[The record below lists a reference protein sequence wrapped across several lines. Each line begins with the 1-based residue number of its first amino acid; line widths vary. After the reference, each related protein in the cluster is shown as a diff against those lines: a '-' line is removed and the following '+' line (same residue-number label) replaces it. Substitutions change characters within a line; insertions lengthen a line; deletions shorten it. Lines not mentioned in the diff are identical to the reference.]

1 MRKMI
6 RSPWTPLRAMRTAA
20 LGFAL
25 VAMGCEGDQGP
36 TGPQGPA
43 GEQGPAGND
52 ATVNPS
58 LSTVDKAFAGIGGK
72 TAIQNL
78 TGFEMEIA
86 GRRWIPGEGYTPDAL
101 SLGNTYDGTVV
112 RYDVKNDR
120 LNLQHKRTL
129 NVFNFNTAQNY
140 TEIINGNRGYVEGI
154 EHLFGFPTG
163 NLNSDRTAAIKRQ
176 QRLLNPHLILR
187 DIAANGSIARDG
199 GPAVL
204 DGSLHQLLVVND
216 PVHPLSLYVNAQ
228 TGKVSKL
235 VTLENDHLHRDI
247 PVEVFYTGWG
257 ATSANAPL
265 FPKQVHIAVNGH
277 LLHEETRKSIT
288 VNGTLADSLF
298 AFPAAASPVFN
309 QEDAA
314 RGEANHQFHMAF
326 ASIGIPLDGLQTT
339 VAPTELG
346 TNSGVWF
353 LGGGSHNSL
362 AIEQDAGVVIVEAP
376 LYPERSTAIINWVKN
391 EPKFDGKRITHV
403 LVTHHHD
410 DHSAGVR
417 AFVADGAQVVVH
429 ESTAAYW
436 RQILRNPST
445 IRPDPLSQ
453 KPSAALNILTV
464 PAGSSFTLPDT
475 TNAVRAYS
483 LPTVHAADA
492 LLFYVPSV
500 KLAFQSDLYN
510 PGNGGS
516 SIGNG
521 AKEVHKAITQT
532 YSLSVDTVAGG
543 HGGYAPI
550 AELNALA
557 NQ

>member
-6 RSPWTPLRAMRTAA
+6 RSPWTPLRTLRTAA

-36 TGPQGPA
+36 TGPQG
-43 GEQGPAGND
+43 EQGPAGD
-52 ATVNPS
+52 SATVDPA
-58 LSTVDKAFAGIGGK
+58 LSTVDKAFAAIGGK
-72 TAIQNL
+72 AAIQNL

-86 GRRWIPGEGYTPDAL
+86 GRRWVPGEGYTPDQIL
-101 SLGNTYDGTVV
+101 LGNTYDGSVV

-129 NVFNFNTAQNY
+129 NIFSFNTAQNY
-140 TEIINGNRGYVEGI
+140 TEFINGNRGYVEGT
-154 EHLFGFPTG
+154 EHLFGAPTG

-187 DIAANGSIARDG
+187 DVAANGSIAKDG

-216 PVHPLSLYVNAQ
+216 AVYPLSLYINAQ
-228 TGKVSKL
+228 TGRISKL

-247 PVEVFYTGWG
+247 PIEVFYTGWG
-257 ATSANAPL
+257 ATSANAPQ

-288 VNGTLADSLF
+288 VNGTLADALF
-298 AFPAAASPVFN
+298 AFPAAASPVYN
-309 QEDAA
+309 AADAA
-314 RGEANHQFHMAF
+314 RGEANHQFHMSF
-326 ASIGIPLDGLQTT
+326 ASIGIPLDGLQNA
-339 VAPTELG
+339 VVPTELG

-353 LGGGSHNSL
+353 IGGSSHNSL
-362 AIEQDAGVVIVEAP
+362 AIEQSAGVVIVEAP

-391 EPKFDGKRITHV
+391 EPKFDGKPITHV
-403 LVTHHHD
+403 LATHHHD
-410 DHSAGVR
+410 DHTAGIR
-417 AFVADGAQVVVH
+417 AFVAEGAQLVVH
-429 ESTAAYW
+429 ESAAAYW

-445 IRPDPLSQ
+445 IRPDPLSA
-453 KPSAALNILTV
+453 KPSAALNIMTV
-464 PAGSSFTLPDT
+464 PAGGNITLPDASS
-475 TNAVRAYS
+475 AVRAYS
-483 LPTVHAADA
+483 LPTAHAADA

-516 SIGNG
+516 AIGNG
-521 AKEVHKAITQT
+521 AKELHKAITQT
-532 YSLSVDTVAGG
+532 YNLSVDTVAGG

-550 AELNALA
+550 AELNTLA
-557 NQ
+557 TR